1 MLGRAAAFQSE
12 RRLNRGSAR
21 IAVALTASSTERAG
35 SAKIKKTVTEED
47 MVSAQNGSL
56 SRLWREAMLLRPGV
70 STDTNFDSMAREATG
85 IVVGP
90 PLRTRHG
97 DAGGGLVC
105 SGMR

>member
-1 MLGRAAAFQSE
+1 M
-12 RRLNRGSAR
+12 
-21 IAVALTASSTERAG
+21 ALTASSTERAG

-70 STDTNFDSMAREATG
+70 STDTNFDSMPREATG

-90 PLRTRHG
+90 PLRMRHG
-97 DAGGGLVC
+97 DAGVGLAC